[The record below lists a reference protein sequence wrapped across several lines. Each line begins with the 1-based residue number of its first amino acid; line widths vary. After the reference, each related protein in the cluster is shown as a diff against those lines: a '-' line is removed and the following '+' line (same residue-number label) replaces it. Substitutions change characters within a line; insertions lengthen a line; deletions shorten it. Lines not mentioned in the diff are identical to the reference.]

1 MFGLG
6 FGGRAIN
13 ILNAFLV
20 GGEVDVGE
28 GGDWGADGF
37 FRFVEAAAAVLL
49 VFTDGARS
57 AKHTSHIKCKGS
69 FSYVQELH
77 VHDIVT
83 LGDCGEGVLYTMK
96 KTKEFEKRREQKKTE
111 KCA

>member
-28 GGDWGADGF
+28 GGDWVADGF

-57 AKHTSHIKCKGS
+57 AEQAPHIMYKGS
-69 FSYVQELH
+69 FSYVQKLH

-83 LGDCGEGVLYTMK
+83 LGDCKEGVWELQG
-96 KTKEFEKRREQKKTE
+96 RGWRW
-111 KCA
+111 